1 MQAKGLDEIVEDLA
15 RDISAG
21 IELVC
26 RCEFPSDY
34 IADRQLKCNN
44 QSLVFQGRIV
54 STNTSESTDL
64 LADLTKWISTEP
76 TVTAKGEE
84 LHVMKNSNEPTEKAE
99 PKNKEH
105 ELPNSFPMW
114 TAAPVGGVVFI
125 VVILA
130 VATGIVVACRRQK

>member
-54 STNTSESTDL
+54 STNISESTDL

-84 LHVMKNSNEPTEKAE
+84 LHVMKNSNEKAE
-99 PKNKEH
+99 PENKEDA
-105 ELPNSFPMW
+105 LPNSFPMW
-114 TAAPVGGVVFI
+114 TAAPVVVFI

-130 VATGIVVACRRQK
+130 VATGTVVACRRQK